1 MCIDWSYLLGQFF
14 FIPTPTLTDANLPSQ
29 SGRVFIITDGYFFL
43 NKELAEIL
51 YQRNGTVYIAGR
63 LESKAEAA
71 IAEIKSA
78 HPSSDGRLEFLPLNL
93 ANLSTIKASAENF
106 LRKEARLDVLTNS
119 GNILR
124 PPNGPLKTPQGHE
137 LQMGNNCLG
146 PYLFTHYL
154 TPLLQKT
161 AASSPQGSVRVTWS
175 ANIWTEI
182 SPTGGVM
189 FGEDGAPK
197 VHGIG
202 HDDYAQSKAANVLLS
217 RQYQA
222 LHLADGIVSNA
233 FNPGNCA
240 GPARRT
246 DLTWYSRF
254 LAYLTNYP
262 PVFGAY
268 TMLYSGWSEE
278 AGKKENWGKYVAP
291 WGRIVGLRPDIGAQ
305 GEAGKLWEWCER
317 ETKEYV

>member
-1 MCIDWSYLLGQFF
+1 MSTSWSSLFSQFF

-29 SGRVFIITDGYFFL
+29 AGRVFILTDGYFFL
-43 NKELAEIL
+43 NQELAKIL
-51 YQRNGTVYIAGR
+51 YHRNGTVYIAGR
-63 LESKAEAA
+63 LKSKAEAA

-78 HPSSDGRLEFLPLNL
+78 HPSSDGRLEFLRLNL
-93 ANLSTIKASAENF
+93 TNLSTIKASAENF

-119 GNILR
+119 AATLR
-124 PPNGPLKTPQGHE
+124 LPNGPFKTPQGHE
-137 LQMGNNCLG
+137 LQTGSNCLG

-154 TPLLQKT
+154 TPLLQRT
-161 AASSPQGSVRVTWS
+161 AASSPRGSVRVTWS
-175 ANIWTEI
+175 ANIFTEL
-182 SPTGGVM
+182 SPTGGVI
-189 FGEDGAPK
+189 FSEDGAPK

-202 HDDYAQSKAANVLLS
+202 NDDYAQSKAANVLLS

-222 LHLADGIVSNA
+222 LHSADGI
-233 FNPGNCA
+233 
-240 GPARRT
+240 
-246 DLTWYSRF
+246 
-254 LAYLTNYP
+254 

-268 TMLYSGWSEE
+268 TMLYAGWSEE

-291 WGRIVGLRPDIGAQ
+291 WGRIVGVRPDIGAQ